1 MLPTFQLLPFALV
14 LQISVALAVE
24 MPLKPEINPPG
35 DIPDSQV
42 FIVHTS
48 PDGYSLKVPEGWAM
62 ESIGTSKVF
71 KDKYNTITTMMVE
84 DPSASAALIKTDL
97 VPKIEAEGRAAKLG
111 KVRVIKIKGKE
122 AVLAEYTAN
131 SEPNAV
137 TGKQV
142 RLEGERVF
150 YPAGDH
156 VLLLDLTA
164 PQGADN
170 VDQWK
175 LIANSVRLK

>member
-1 MLPTFQLLPFALV
+1 MPRSLQFLPFVLA
-14 LQISVALAVE
+14 LQISVALAGE
-24 MPLKPEINPPG
+24 APLKPEINPPG

-42 FIVHTS
+42 FVVHTS
-48 PDGYSLKVPEGWAM
+48 SDGYSLKVPEGWAM
-62 ESIGTSKVF
+62 EAKGASTVF

-84 DPSASAALIKTDL
+84 DPSASAALIKAGL

-111 KVRVIKIKGKE
+111 KVRVIKVKGKE

-137 TGKQV
+137 TGKQI

-175 LIANSVRLK
+175 LITNSVRLK

>member
-1 MLPTFQLLPFALV
+1 MPRTLKLLPFALA
-14 LQISVALAVE
+14 LQISVALAGE
-24 MPLKPEINPPG
+24 TPLKPEVNPPG

-62 ESIGTSKVF
+62 ETKGASTVF
-71 KDKYNTITTMMVE
+71 NDKYNTITTMLVD
-84 DPSASAALIKTDL
+84 DPSASTALIKAGL

-111 KVRVIKIKGKE
+111 KVRVIKVKVKE

-137 TGKQV
+137 TGKQI

-150 YPAGDH
+150 YPAGGH

-175 LIANSVRLK
+175 LITNSVRLK